1 MGTSKEVIEDVK
13 FNEFLGYE
21 IEAYNNRPEPGK
33 GLRYR
38 RTPYDGMKDTG
49 IFNIEGIRS
58 EFEKLANRVSRLPRA
73 QKDTIVSLVFKV
85 AQDVV
90 NFRDKE
96 AKEKEKQ
103 EMAIPKGKVKSKKT
117 KKDIHEV

>member
-1 MGTSKEVIEDVK
+1 MAQVKEVIEDVK

-21 IEAYNNRPEPGK
+21 IEAYNKRPLPGE

-38 RTPYDGMKDTG
+38 RTPYDGMKDAG
-49 IFNIEGIRS
+49 FFNIEGIRS
-58 EFEKLANRVSRLPRA
+58 EFEKLADGVSRLPRA
-73 QKDTIVSLVFKV
+73 QKDAVVSLVFKV

-96 AKEKEKQ
+96 AKDSEKKQ
-103 EMAIPKGKVKSKKT
+103 QSKKRTNKT
-117 KKDIHEV
+117 K